1 MNIITND
8 ALISRNK
15 RIAQIAM
22 LGGLAILGAG
32 IYFSFQ
38 SPEQVESQ
46 FSLML
51 AALILGFGVTQLGIY
66 FSQRWGRSPRPDEQL
81 NQKLKGLDD
90 RYSIYHYKSPTAH
103 LLIGPSG
110 IWVLIPKY
118 QRGIIT
124 YSKNRWRQKSV
135 GFGQMY
141 LRIFG
146 QEGIGRPD
154 LEVSAE
160 LDSMKAFI
168 TKKLGDVELPPIRAA
183 LVFTNDS
190 AEIDIPNDETP
201 PAETIYLKDIKELM
215 RKTAKN
221 RSLSAEKIGLVQQA
235 LETL

>member
-1 MNIITND
+1 
-8 ALISRNK
+8 
-15 RIAQIAM
+15 M

-135 GFGQMY
+135 GFGQMCIY
-141 LRIFG
+141 GSLAR
-146 QEGIGRPD
+146 RA
-154 LEVSAE
+154 SAGPTWR
-160 LDSMKAFI
+160 F
-168 TKKLGDVELPPIRAA
+168 LP
-183 LVFTNDS
+183 NW
-190 AEIDIPNDETP
+190 
-201 PAETIYLKDIKELM
+201 
-215 RKTAKN
+215 TA
-221 RSLSAEKIGLVQQA
+221 
-235 LETL
+235 